1 MARPPGHYDP
11 LRETHERVEAER
23 NAPDGAS
30 QEPPKPERSDEMEAR
45 IERALEE
52 ARAAAKD
59 LAGRG
64 EKTETPEVDRDAA
77 RAGPADEQQPA
88 RPEDR
93 PDDGFQWTDSPR
105 MDHQQRS
112 ALDWINYANEQR
124 RAAAD
129 EEALRN
135 LGVTPDAEANRAQDD
150 ERDRGAQ
157 SAPADERPRRAEDN
171 ARDAQR
177 DGAPREMTDRER
189 DFYDRHPGL
198 TRDDGEAGRQPG
210 QEHGRGGRTDGRE

>member
-23 NAPDGAS
+23 NAPDGAP
-30 QEPPKPERSDEMEAR
+30 QEAPKPDPSDDMEAR
-45 IERALEE
+45 IERALQE

-64 EKTETPEVDRDAA
+64 EKPEMPEVDRDAT
-77 RAGPADEQQPA
+77 RAGPADEHQPG
-88 RPEDR
+88 RPVDR

-105 MDHQQRS
+105 MDQQQRS

-135 LGVTPDAEANRAQDD
+135 LGVAPDAETERAPDD
-150 ERDRGAQ
+150 TRDRATQ
-157 SAPADERPRRAEDN
+157 SAPEDERPRRAEDT

-177 DGAPREMTDRER
+177 DGAPREMTDKER

-210 QEHGRGGRTDGRE
+210 QEHGRGGRTSGHE

>member
-11 LRETHERVEAER
+11 LRETEERVEAELKAR
-23 NAPDGAS
+23 DGTS
-30 QEPPKPERSDEMEAR
+30 QERPNPYDDMEAR
-45 IERALEE
+45 IQRALEE

-64 EKTETPEVDRDAA
+64 GAAEPAQPQGPDPEVARTAPEDDR
-77 RAGPADEQQPA
+77 GPA

-112 ALDWINYANEQR
+112 ALDWINYANAQR

-129 EEALRN
+129 EETLRN
-135 LGVTPDAEANRAQDD
+135 LGVAPDAEADRAQDD
-150 ERDRGAQ
+150 ERDRAAQ
-157 SAPADERPRRAEDN
+157 SAPDDERPRRAEEPDN
-171 ARDAQR
+171 AR

-210 QEHGRGGRTDGRE
+210 QEHGRGGRTSGHE